1 MHCAAIIFWTSW
13 ALILY
18 TYIFFPT
25 LLAVVARR
33 KAGTGAPIADLAEKD
48 LPKVAIIVAAYN
60 EEAVIAAKLQ
70 NAWDIDYPADKFEIL
85 IGSDGSDDRT
95 PRILADC
102 NDSRLRAFLYTQR
115 RGKISV

>member
-1 MHCAAIIFWTSW
+1 MHYAAIIFCASW

-18 TYIFFPT
+18 TYIGFPA
-25 LLAVVARR
+25 LLAAIARR
-33 KAGTGAPIADLAEKD
+33 KAGESEPIRDLAEQD
-48 LPKVAIIVAAYN
+48 LPKVAIVVAAHN

-70 NAWDIDYPADKFEIL
+70 NAWDIDYPADKLEIL

-102 NDSRLRAFLYTQR
+102 NDS
-115 RGKISV
+115 